1 MKNALVCYVEGTY
14 KKERYHKSKDKM
26 EDSIYPDYD
35 VKQDL
40 FDYIVIHFRSRG
52 KARLALL

>member
-1 MKNALVCYVEGTY
+1 MENALVGYVEGTY

-26 EDSIYPDYD
+26 EDRVYPHYY

-40 FDYIVIHFRSRG
+40 FGYIVIHSRGRG
-52 KARLALL
+52 KACLALL